1 MLCIDLHYNKYLCAT
16 RKFFV
21 LRKKLQMLNDILEN
35 SLLPHPG
42 YFKWNLNLGSITKVQ
57 KCQFLHIFAT
67 IAIICLFD

>member
-42 YFKWNLNLGSITKVQ
+42 YFKWNLNLGSK
-57 KCQFLHIFAT
+57 LREYM
-67 IAIICLFD
+67 

>member
-42 YFKWNLNLGSITKVQ
+42 YFKWNLNLGSKLREYMQVPRS
-57 KCQFLHIFAT
+57 
-67 IAIICLFD
+67 IIQNRKFPW